1 MFIFRGAIAVQWPHY
16 EADWQNAANI
26 QCGGG
31 YTRDGFS
38 GQHLITATIWC
49 LNTVLW
55 LVRRAIL
62 GSDWLI
68 CCNDDGHQSMPRVR
82 SVRIS
87 KNMIITLSTGLGI
100 HSDREDGKI
109 WNVQTKHNLF
119 ILIWMPN
126 KEWNCQ
132 FCSIN
137 VNEELVS
144 SLEVTHIFYHSLH
157 VTVSRIESESEWKFL
172 DIRCELLTQA
182 PVARIAPVLL
192 TLVMCNVDG

>member
-1 MFIFRGAIAVQWPHY
+1 MVLRSYYSGKIIPGNPGKNPPISQLDSWPRRWLLLPVFAMFIFRGASAVQWPDY

-100 HSDREDGKI
+100 YPDREDSKI
-109 WNVQTKHNLF
+109 WKKYSKSL
-119 ILIWMPN
+119 ILMIWKGM
-126 KEWNCQ
+126 K
-132 FCSIN
+132 
-137 VNEELVS
+137 L
-144 SLEVTHIFYHSLH
+144 
-157 VTVSRIESESEWKFL
+157 
-172 DIRCELLTQA
+172 
-182 PVARIAPVLL
+182 PVLINK
-192 TLVMCNVDG
+192 C